1 MIVKDKKEKTWK
13 KMLWVLTYAFLAVNI
28 FLFNVILHEYGHYVA
43 ADYYG
48 LNPEIDFE
56 FENVSDSLSFSL
68 ESKPIASTSFISN
81 GNDLFIVTVMGPF
94 MNLILGIIFL
104 FYFLILRNYEI
115 RVICTIG
122 FVISFMSFVMNL
134 IPVGGSDGSYIFGLI
149 LFSLLV

>member
-1 MIVKDKKEKTWK
+1 MIVKYKKEKIWK
-13 KMLWVLTYAFLAVNI
+13 RVLWVLVYAFLAVNI

-43 ADYYG
+43 ADHYG

-81 GNDLFIVTVMGPF
+81 GNENDLFVVTVMGPF
-94 MNLILGIIFL
+94 MNLISGIIFL
-104 FYFLILRNYEI
+104 FCFLILRNYKI
-115 RVICTIG
+115 REGCIIG

-149 LFSLLV
+149 